1 MESQKIINLLDSND
15 NESQKFATKRWYII
29 NDQNTGNNA
38 YGNGE
43 DGTEIKF
50 ETKVFK
56 PNLCSCSDAYIL
68 VTGDMQNKPANSVV
82 AFKNCAPFRTCD
94 VTINDEHVEKAED
107 SDIVMPMY
115 NLLEYSDNY
124 QDSTGILQQ
133 FKRDE
138 PPDDNANV
146 ANDTTSLVYKSKLIS
161 GTDDNNVNNVKL
173 VVPLKYISNF
183 FRSSELPLVNC
194 KTDLELTWHK
204 DCMISSADAAGGQVV
219 SFMIT
224 NTKLDVPI
232 VTLSTKDNNNLTK
245 QLNAGFKRSIY
256 WNQYVSK
263 PFPET
268 PHKKT
273 GITRFALDAAFQ
285 GVNRLFVL
293 AFEDTR
299 ADEAADAPA
308 LRNLVANQVIRNSYR
323 KYFVSRADI
332 TSYNVLID
340 GRNFY
345 DQPINDSIRKY
356 DEIRKIATGKGDNY
370 ATGCLLDYD
379 YFKKYH
385 QLIAVDLSKQREL
398 DADPRA
404 IQQIEFIGMLKTRS
418 NVFTILEKS
427 KETILEFYKGTAKSR
442 KQIKTKVYFSEL
454 ING

>member
-15 NESQKFATKRWYII
+15 NKSQKFATKRWYII

-38 YGNGE
+38 YGNSE
-43 DGTEIKF
+43 NGTTIKY
-50 ETKVFK
+50 ETKVIK
-56 PNLCSCSDAYIL
+56 PNLCDYSDAYIL
-68 VTGDMQNKPANSVV
+68 VTGNIQNKPANSVV

-94 VTINDEHVEKAED
+94 VTINDEHIEKAED
-107 SDIVMPMY
+107 LDIVMPMY
-115 NLLEYSDNY
+115 NSSEYSDNY
-124 QDSTGILQQ
+124 QDSTGSLCQ

-146 ANDTTSLVYKSKLIS
+146 GNNTTSLVYKSNLIK

-173 VVPLKYISNF
+173 AVPLKYVSKF
-183 FRSSELPLVNC
+183 FRSLEIPLVNC
-194 KTDLELTWHK
+194 KIDLELTWHK
-204 DCMISSADAAGGQVV
+204 DCMISSVNAAAGQVV

-224 NTKLDVPI
+224 NTKLYVP
-232 VTLSTKDNNNLTK
+232 VVNLSTKDNNNLTK
-245 QLNAGFKRSIY
+245 QLNEGFKRTIY

-273 GITRFALDAAFQ
+273 GITRFAFDAAF
-285 GVNRLFVL
+285 
-293 AFEDTR
+293 DTP
-299 ADEAADAPA
+299 ADEAADAP
-308 LRNLVANQVIRNSYR
+308 LPQNLAANQIIRNSSR
-323 KYFVSRADI
+323 KYFVPRVDV
-332 TSYNVLID
+332 TSYNVLIG

-345 DQPINDSIRKY
+345 DQPINDSVRKY

-379 YFKKYH
+379 YFKKNY
-385 QLIAVDLSKQREL
+385 QLIAVDLSKQRDL

-427 KETILEFYKGTAKSR
+427 KETILEFYKGSAK
-442 KQIKTKVYFSEL
+442 VM
-454 ING
+454 